1 MAGCWAGV
9 IALALNCLW
18 PQRFGP
24 HTLQAAKVLKD
35 GIGLNSR
42 VLQAF
47 HYEAAVPA
55 SLQ

>member
-1 MAGCWAGV
+1 LTG
-9 IALALNCLW
+9 

-24 HTLQAAKVLKD
+24 HTLLAAKVLKD
-35 GIGLNSR
+35 GIDLNSR

-47 HYEAAVPA
+47 HCEAAVPA